1 MPAASPPQAS
11 FRRVFALRRCSRI
24 EGLDPRW
31 WSQAIHPRSLRTA
44 RRLSISAIETNCEHN
59 FRSIQTPHT
68 APKSPSTQLAL
79 RAARTPLEAQPAEVS
94 RVRGRRGKP
103 TTAPPCRDRSRRKLH
118 PNPIRSGTSCRKP
131 ASAGGWSSLRRRYPS
146 FEEHPQGRRAGP
158 RFRETPP
165 VRAASR
171 APPRR
176 RARSAAP
183 EVPSIDRT
191 TPERVR
197 PRPAEPLSPAIQQE
211 PRAGAFSF
219 TARSTALARRKTTMT
234 RGLR

>member
-1 MPAASPPQAS
+1 VPAASPPQAS

-31 WSQAIHPRSLRTA
+31 WSQAIHPRSSRTA

-131 ASAGGWSSLRRRYPS
+131 ASAGGWSSLHRRYPS
-146 FEEHPQGRRAGP
+146 LRSTHRVAGLGHA
-158 RFRETPP
+158 F
-165 VRAASR
+165 AK
-171 APPRR
+171 PRR
-176 RARSAAP
+176 
-183 EVPSIDRT
+183 
-191 TPERVR
+191 
-197 PRPAEPLSPAIQQE
+197 
-211 PRAGAFSF
+211 
-219 TARSTALARRKTTMT
+219 
-234 RGLR
+234 